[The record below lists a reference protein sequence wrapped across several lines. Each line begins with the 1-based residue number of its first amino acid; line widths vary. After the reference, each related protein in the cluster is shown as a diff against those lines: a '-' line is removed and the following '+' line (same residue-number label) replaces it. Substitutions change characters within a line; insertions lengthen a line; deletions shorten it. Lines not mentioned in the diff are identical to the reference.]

1 MKIWHL
7 ESEYDAFIEAVCSA
21 REGRKADVRGRVAA
35 IKAGVFEKGEAALC
49 AYGRQFDGW
58 TRDYPLK
65 VSDEEI
71 EAAASAHR

>member
-35 IKAGVFEKGEAALC
+35 IKAGVFEKGEAAL
-49 AYGRQFDGW
+49 AHTAGNSTAGRA
-58 TRDYPLK
+58 TTPL
-65 VSDEEI
+65 
-71 EAAASAHR
+71 R